1 MKKFLSLFSVFIL
14 SVLAVPSFAL
24 YGNYDEFAQE
34 EAEYKTPLIIPKGS
48 IFRGFMGE
56 NVSSEFNN
64 EGDVVK
70 VLINSDFIWDNEII
84 VPKNSFFLAQVK
96 NLEKAQQGRNGFFSV
111 DIIGL
116 VFPDGRKFDAKGYIP
131 AGKAN
136 RIFGGEFARR
146 SGHKTVL
153 HRATPNGRK
162 GAMQL
167 LQNGPRIMGKE
178 TLIKMGEFVTIIIEE
193 PINVTLY

>member
-1 MKKFLSLFSVFIL
+1 MKNFLSILSVLII
-14 SVLAVPSFAL
+14 SVLAVPSYAL

-56 NVSSEFNN
+56 TVSSEFNN
-64 EGDVVK
+64 EGDIIK
-70 VLINSDFIWDNEII
+70 VLIPSDFIFDNEII
-84 VPKNSFFLAQVK
+84 VPKNSIFLAQVK
-96 NLEKAQQGRNGFFSV
+96 NLEKAQQGRNGLFSV

-116 VFPDGRKFDAKGYIP
+116 VFPDGRKYEIKGYIP
-131 AGKAN
+131 SGKNN
-136 RIFGGEFARR
+136 RVFGGEFARR

-153 HRATPNGRK
+153 HRASPNGRK
-162 GAMQL
+162 GVMQL

-178 TLIKMGEFVTIIIEE
+178 TMLRMGDFVTIIIEE
-193 PINVTLY
+193 PINVTIY